1 MLVISSRISG
11 WRVTASITFP
21 KMIPMPTPAPR
32 APRPPPIPIPRP
44 ALTPAAIC
52 KMGKSTS
59 SSFGLVVGDRA
70 TEVDRGQRGE
80 DECLKRGHEAQLE
93 QVDQDPERQREPPK
107 PTRAEDHGEP
117 PGHEQDDQVASED
130 VREQSHRQRYQAHV
144 RRDHF

>member
-44 ALTPAAIC
+44 ALIPAAMW
-52 KMGKSTS
+52 KLGVSTS

-80 DECLKRGHEAQLE
+80 DECLKRGNKAQLE
-93 QVDQDPERQREPPK
+93 QVDQDPERQREPSK
-107 PTRAEDHGEP
+107 PARADDHGQP
-117 PGHEQDDQVASED
+117 TGHEQNDQVARED
-130 VREQSHRQRYQAHV
+130 VREQSDSQR
-144 RRDHF
+144 D